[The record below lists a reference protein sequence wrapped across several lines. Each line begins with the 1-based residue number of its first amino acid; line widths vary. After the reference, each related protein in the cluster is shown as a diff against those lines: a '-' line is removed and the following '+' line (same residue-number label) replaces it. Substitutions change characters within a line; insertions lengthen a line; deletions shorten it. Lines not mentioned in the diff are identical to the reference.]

1 MNMKTSYIK
10 TGLKRLANATVAVWL
25 GGLALN
31 VRADSPVGNWDFY
44 FTGDQQGVAQINFY
58 PDFTVD
64 GIEISSPG
72 KLTKKPS
79 NNPRSGV
86 DDRDDPRSPSDP
98 NLAYEY
104 IYGTSVI
111 SGSWGYDPKGR
122 VIGALILTSANVTNG
137 WSFTGVAKVGT
148 KTRMTM
154 TTHHNTSIGLRSVF
168 RGVMRG
174 AALPSIAGTG
184 GFAESGTMVNRINLS
199 TQGYSRIL
207 QMSPGGAQNI
217 YAVSEAGPGYD
228 GSGFAIITRN
238 NYIGIY
244 TDHFAPGTTNTVIVT
259 ASGPFNPNKMT
270 ARLKGFTDGKYS
282 IYSKLWSFD
291 PLSP

>member
-1 MNMKTSYIK
+1 MKINSIK
-10 TGLKRLANATVAVWL
+10 KSLARLAVTTVAVWL
-25 GGLALN
+25 GGSALDI
-31 VRADSPVGNWDFY
+31 RADSPVGNWDFH
-44 FTGDQQGVAQINFY
+44 FAGDQQGVAQINFY

-86 DDRDDPRSPSDP
+86 DDREDPRSPSDP

-104 IYGTSVI
+104 VYGTSVI

-137 WSFTGVAKVGT
+137 WSFTGVAKGVSGIRP
-148 KTRMTM
+148 RMTM
-154 TTHHNTSIGLRSVF
+154 TTYHNTSIGLRSVF

-174 AALPSIAGTG
+174 APLPSIAGTG
-184 GFAESGTMVNRINLS
+184 GFAESGTMVNRINLT
-199 TQGYSRIL
+199 TQGYGRIL
-207 QMSPGGAQNI
+207 RMTDSAFPNI
-217 YAVSEAGPGYD
+217 YNITEAGPSYD
-228 GSGFAIITRN
+228 GTGFAIVTRN

-244 TDHFAPGTTNTVIVT
+244 TDHYAPGTTNTVIVT
-259 ASGPFNPNKMT
+259 ASGPFNPTKMS

-282 IYSKLWSFD
+282 IYSKLWSF
-291 PLSP
+291 PNTP

>member
-1 MNMKTSYIK
+1 MKTSYIK
-10 TGLKRLANATVAVWL
+10 TSLKRLATTTVAVWL
-25 GGLALN
+25 GGLALST
-31 VRADSPVGNWDFY
+31 RADSPVGNWDFY
-44 FTGDQQGVAQINFY
+44 FSGDQQGVAQINFY

-79 NNPRSGV
+79 TNSRGPA
-86 DDRDDPRSPSDP
+86 DDRDDPRSPTDP
-98 NLAYEY
+98 PSAAYEY
-104 IYGTSVI
+104 IYGSSLI
-111 SGSWGYDPKGR
+111 SGSWGYDTRGR
-122 VIGALILTSANVTNG
+122 VIGALILTSVNSTNG
-137 WSFTGVAKVGT
+137 WSFTGVAKGISGT
-148 KTRMTM
+148 KPRMTI

-168 RGVMRG
+168 RGVLRG
-174 AALPSIAGTG
+174 APLPSIAGTA
-184 GFAESGTMVNRINLS
+184 GFAESGTMVNRVNLT

-207 QMSPGGAQNI
+207 QVSPGGGQNI
-217 YAVSEAGPGYD
+217 YDVSEAGPGYD
-228 GSGFAIITRN
+228 GSGFAIVTRN

-259 ASGPFNPNKMT
+259 ASGPFNPNKKT

-291 PLSP
+291 AP